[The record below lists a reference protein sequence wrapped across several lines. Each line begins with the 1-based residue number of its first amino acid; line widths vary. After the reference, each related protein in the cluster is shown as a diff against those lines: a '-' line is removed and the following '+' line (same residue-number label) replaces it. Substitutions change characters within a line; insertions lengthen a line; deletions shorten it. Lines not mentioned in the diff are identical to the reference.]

1 MLEPGA
7 MRQTDLLDL
16 IARASG
22 ILAASFDLTHTL
34 PEVADLCVHEIA
46 EYCAI
51 VANGPNDGLF
61 VEASADDNVRGK
73 VANAGAPLPDA
84 LRSLG
89 LTTVI
94 AYPVCGRQEIL
105 GTFILASRRENAF
118 NEQTRKLANVLALQI
133 ANALDQWTLFERTHR
148 VADRLQ
154 RALLPESFPKANGV
168 QFFGAYRPA
177 SDEAEVGG
185 DWYDAFAVPDGR
197 IAVSIGDVA
206 GHGLEAA
213 TVMGEIRQGMRSVAL
228 SGQTPAQVLQHIN
241 GIINLRESIGMVTAI
256 FGYYEPQTRALTYA
270 VAGHP
275 APVITIAKGRTAF
288 LPGGGIPLGVASEID
303 TQDWTVTLPPASA
316 VTFYTDGMT
325 EYARDVL
332 AGEELLLRAAGD
344 ITYLAAQNPADAL
357 QQSIFGTVQNRDDA
371 AVLTLFCE
379 DGPIPEEMRYTAI
392 PMIAPLIRAS
402 LHRFADDSGLG
413 EEERFALT
421 LAVGEAVANAV
432 EHAYRG
438 LPVGMLFI
446 RTGADEHALTVRIE
460 DQGRWRAF
468 ERREERGRGITLM
481 HEMMSGV
488 RISSSQDRT
497 TVNLTLARNAR
508 EERTAS

>member
-1 MLEPGA
+1 VE
-7 MRQTDLLDL
+7 
-16 IARASG
+16 ASG
-22 ILAASFDLTHTL
+22 ILAASFDLSQTL
-34 PEVADLCVHEIA
+34 PQVADLCVREIA

-51 VANGPNDGLF
+51 VANGPRDGLF
-61 VEASADDNVRGK
+61 VEASADSALRGQ
-73 VANAGAPLPDA
+73 VVNAGAPLPEA
-84 LRSLG
+84 LRALG

-94 AYPVCGRQEIL
+94 TYPVCGRQEIL
-105 GTFILASRRENAF
+105 GTFILASRDENAF
-118 NEQTRKLANVLALQI
+118 GEQTRKLANLITLQI
-133 ANALDQWTLFERTHR
+133 ANALDQWALFERTHR

-154 RALLPESFPKANGV
+154 RALLPESFPGAEGV

-185 DWYDAFAVPDGR
+185 DWYDAFALPDGR

-228 SGQTPAQVLQHIN
+228 SGQTPVEVLQHIN
-241 GIINLRESIGMVTAI
+241 GIINIRQSIGMVTAI
-256 FGYYEPQTRALTYA
+256 FGYYEPQTRTLTYA

-275 APVITIAKGRTAF
+275 PPVVTIAAGRAAL
-288 LPGGGIPLGVASEID
+288 LPGGGIPLGVVPEID
-303 TQDWTVTLPPASA
+303 SRDWTITLPPASV

-325 EYARDVL
+325 EFTRDVL
-332 AGEELLLRAAGD
+332 AGEDTLLRACGGAA
-344 ITYLAAQNPADAL
+344 YLTAENPADAL
-357 QQSIFGTVQNRDDA
+357 QQTIFGTVQNRDDA
-371 AVLTLFCE
+371 AVLTLQCE
-379 DGPIPEEMRYTAI
+379 AGSVPAEMRYTAI

-402 LHRFADDSGLG
+402 LQRFADQNGLG
-413 EEERFALT
+413 EEDRFALT

-438 LPVGMLFI
+438 LTPGMLFI
-446 RTGADEHALTVRIE
+446 RTHSDDHGITVRIE

-497 TVNLTLARNAR
+497 TVILTLARNV
-508 EERTAS
+508 EEQRNAS